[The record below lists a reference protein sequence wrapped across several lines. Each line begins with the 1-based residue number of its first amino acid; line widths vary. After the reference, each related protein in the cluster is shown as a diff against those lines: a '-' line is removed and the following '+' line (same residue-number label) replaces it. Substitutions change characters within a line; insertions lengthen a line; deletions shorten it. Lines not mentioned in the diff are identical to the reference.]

1 MCLSPLPLILMKL
14 QKISFKTRG
23 KKKYITVWKTRKR
36 VMSEAAFVRNFSK
49 ELISINMIEK
59 PDKSMYSREKAVA
72 EVVAA
77 LLSGAL
83 REL

>member
-1 MCLSPLPLILMKL
+1 
-14 QKISFKTRG
+14 
-23 KKKYITVWKTRKR
+23 
-36 VMSEAAFVRNFSK
+36 MSEAAFVRDFNK

-83 REL
+83 RELWIQCHQTQEEATVQASGLLEPA

>member
-1 MCLSPLPLILMKL
+1 MKL

-36 VMSEAAFVRNFSK
+36 VMSEAAFVRDFNK

>member
-1 MCLSPLPLILMKL
+1 
-14 QKISFKTRG
+14 
-23 KKKYITVWKTRKR
+23 
-36 VMSEAAFVRNFSK
+36 MSEAAFVRDFNK